1 MLRSAIP
8 VPVWF
13 VAALIAM
20 LASQIVRLQ
29 QHEPGL
35 WIFWDY
41 IGRLAGLAIL
51 ALVPAARAVAFRRD
65 QVRIVMWKVALWIV
79 GVVVADHYLGGWVR
93 RTIDAAL
100 PATALGFYPQL
111 SGWLYFVDLVFG
123 LALVAY
129 SEEILFRRCARHVFQ
144 LYLDDSRVMVFAT
157 SLLFGAYH
165 WWTGV
170 GNIVQATLAGILL
183 MLFLQRSGAL
193 WPIVLCHYLADV
205 IDFA

>member
-79 GVVVADHYLGGWVR
+79 GVVVADHYLGGLVR

-123 LALVAY
+123 LTLVAY

-144 LYLDDSRVMVFAT
+144 LYLADSRVMVF
-157 SLLFGAYH
+157 S
-165 WWTGV
+165 
-170 GNIVQATLAGILL
+170 
-183 MLFLQRSGAL
+183 
-193 WPIVLCHYLADV
+193 P
-205 IDFA
+205 